1 MAGLFSNSLH
11 VPKNV
16 DMKDRVADFWRTDAE
31 SDPVKHTLR
40 PIVTGTS
47 VLGVKCVDG
56 VVVAA
61 DTLGSYGS
69 LARFRDV
76 QRLMKVNDSVLI
88 GGFGDYAD
96 FQHIVKLLNQHSIDD
111 AVIGDGVYRDAPSI
125 HNWMR
130 CVLYNRRS
138 KFNPLW
144 NTIIVAGK
152 TYSGEPYLGYVDKIG
167 VSFEDKS
174 VATGFGSYI
183 AQPMMRRALEE
194 NPNMTCAQARV
205 LMARC
210 LKVLFYRDCRALNR
224 FQIGTVTSDGCEISE
239 PMSTETDWSIGANP
253 SGYE

>member
-1 MAGLFSNSLH
+1 MAGLFSNNLH

-31 SDPVKHTLR
+31 TDPIKHTLR

-56 VVVAA
+56 VVIAA

-96 FQHIVKLLNQHSIDD
+96 FQHIMKLLNQHSIDD
-111 AVIGDGVYRDAPSI
+111 AVIVSLSGSSLLLICIFYP
-125 HNWMR
+125 
-130 CVLYNRRS
+130 
-138 KFNPLW
+138 
-144 NTIIVAGK
+144 
-152 TYSGEPYLGYVDKIG
+152 SGEPYLGYVDKIG

-239 PMSTETDWSIGANP
+239 PMSTDTDWSIGANP